1 MVVGLVL
8 FARLGL
14 GASYTSL
21 LPGFLLFGAG
31 AGLMNVPVTNAAMRA
46 TPADRAGI
54 ASALINASREVA
66 GLLGITVIGAVLR
79 TRQSASL
86 RAGAGPVHAFL
97 DGYHTGLLVT
107 IALMAVGVAVSYL
120 TLRPRQAGSARPE
133 AEITA
138 AGEAEAIGES
148 LGELVVPEE
157 LTRP

>member
-1 MVVGLVL
+1 M
-8 FARLGL
+8 A
-14 GASYTSL
+14 A
-21 LPGFLLFGAG
+21 
-31 AGLMNVPVTNAAMRA
+31 VPTV
-46 TPADRAGI
+46 RAGI
-54 ASALINASREVA
+54 ASALLNASREVA

-86 RAGAGPVHAFL
+86 RAGASPVHAFL

-107 IALMAVGVAVSYL
+107 IALMAAGVAVSYL
-120 TLRPRQAGSARPE
+120 TLRPRPSGPART
-133 AEITA
+133 ATEITA